1 MLIVIALLLL
11 ALSVGADFAF
21 LYSLRRFLAPRKV
34 RLAGSICVAVEFFL
48 VVYLVLL
55 ATARE
60 TVMPHPDLTLAVL
73 SLLVPKVAFLLLWL
87 CFVRPFSCMRGS
99 LYNFLTALLLSV
111 LLGGVILHG
120 GLRERFLV
128 EVKRV
133 EVASPKV
140 PRSFD
145 GYRIAQISDVHLGS
159 LTEADTTF
167 LRRAVDSILA
177 LEPDVVCFTGDLVN
191 IRAAELKPAFMA
203 ELKRLRTRRHRVYA
217 VMGNHDY
224 ADYDH
229 SLTDSLRAADADSLR
244 ALIADLGWTLLDNRG
259 EYIRHRAYCRPGEF
273 ISPME
278 SLRLLG
284 VGNIGEPPF
293 STYGDLEAA
302 IASLPTDEPTRM
314 DEQFTILLS
323 HNPTHWRAE
332 VLEYTDIDLTLSG
345 HTHGMQV
352 CVGGF
357 SPAVWRYKEWGG
369 LYQEGDRYLYVNTGL
384 GTVGFPVRIGL
395 KPEVTLITLR
405 HTEPLTDED
414 LEVY

>member
-1 MLIVIALLLL
+1 
-11 ALSVGADFAF
+11 
-21 LYSLRRFLAPRKV
+21 
-34 RLAGSICVAVEFFL
+34 
-48 VVYLVLL
+48 
-55 ATARE
+55 
-60 TVMPHPDLTLAVL
+60 
-73 SLLVPKVAFLLLWL
+73 
-87 CFVRPFSCMRGS
+87 
-99 LYNFLTALLLSV
+99 
-111 LLGGVILHG
+111 
-120 GLRERFLV
+120 
-128 EVKRV
+128 
-133 EVASPKV
+133 
-140 PRSFD
+140 
-145 GYRIAQISDVHLGS
+145 
-159 LTEADTTF
+159 
-167 LRRAVDSILA
+167 
-177 LEPDVVCFTGDLVN
+177 
-191 IRAAELKPAFMA
+191 
-203 ELKRLRTRRHRVYA
+203 
-217 VMGNHDY
+217 
-224 ADYDH
+224 
-229 SLTDSLRAADADSLR
+229 
-244 ALIADLGWTLLDNRG
+244 
-259 EYIRHRAYCRPGEF
+259 
-273 ISPME
+273 ME

-345 HTHGMQV
+345 HTHGMQI